1 MEQEYYIGLDI
12 GTSSVGWAVTDMN
25 YQIIKRHGKALW
37 GSRLFA
43 SANTAEERR
52 GFRTARRRLDRRNW
66 RINILQE
73 LFAEEISKVDSGFY
87 LRMKE
92 SKYYPEDKKDSSG
105 KCPEL
110 PYALFVDKD
119 YTDKDY
125 HKEYPTIYHL
135 RKMLME
141 TEKVP
146 DIRLV
151 YLAIHHMMK
160 HRGHFLLS
168 GDINQVTEFE
178 NTFLQFAENLKNEEL
193 DFQVEMSEE
202 RIKEVEIVLKDKN
215 LTKSAKK
222 NRLIKYF
229 GAKSACEKAVFTLIT
244 GGTVKLSDVLGNE
257 ELNNCEKDKIS
268 FSDNNYD
275 EYVGTVEEDLG
286 EQFYIIESAK
296 AVYDWS
302 ILADILGDSASI
314 SEAKVKSYEKH
325 KEDLAYLKKVVKQ
338 YLPKEIYKKVFVI
351 TEDKLCNYPAYI
363 GMTKINGKKVDLQGK
378 QCSREDFLSFLK
390 KEVVKKIEDESVK
403 NYLSEEIEKDTFLPR
418 QVNKDNGVIP
428 YQIHKFELKKII
440 DNLSDKMPFIKEN
453 GEKIMQ
459 LFEFRIPYY
468 VGPLGKK
475 SEKFAWAVRKNDDKI
490 YPWNFEQVIDVEE
503 SAEKF
508 IRRMTNKCTYL
519 IGEDVLP
526 KDSLLYSKYI
536 VLNELNNLRLG
547 GEKISVALKQRI
559 YEELFQRKR
568 KVRQKDLKNYLIREG
583 IAGKEVEISGIDGD
597 FKGSLTAYHDFKE
610 KLTGVELSKKE
621 QEEIILNIVLFG
633 DDKKLL
639 KQRLGKRFP
648 KLTEKQKAT
657 LASLSYSGWGRFSKK
672 FLEEI
677 TAPAPET
684 GEVWNIIT
692 ALWESNNNLMQ
703 LLSSDYMFMESI
715 EEFNHGKKNMTLTY
729 ETIENLYVSPAV
741 KREIWQTLKILKEI
755 QKVMGGEPKRVFIEM
770 AREHQESKR
779 TDSRKS
785 WLMDLYKACKKEERD
800 WLEELGQYESHQL
813 RSDKLFLY
821 YTQKGKCM
829 YSGESINLEELWDN
843 TKYDVDHIYP
853 QSKTMDDSI
862 NNRVLVKR
870 QYNAKKT
877 DNYPLNSDIQEK
889 MSSYWKMLLD
899 GGFITKE
906 KYERLVRKTELT
918 PNELAG
924 FIERQLV
931 ETRQGTKAVAE
942 ILKEAMP
949 DTEVVYAKAKNVSEF
964 RHEYGFIK
972 VREMNDLHHAKDAY
986 LNIVVGNSYYVKFT
1000 KSAANF
1006 IRENPGR
1013 SYTLKTKELF
1023 AHDIV
1028 RNDEVAWKSGNHGT
1042 MEIVEQT
1049 MKKNNILVT
1058 RRIYEVKGG
1067 LFDQQIMKKGKGQ
1080 IPIKGGDE
1088 RLKNIYKYG
1097 GYNKASGAYFMLVKS
1112 LDKKNNEQRTL
1123 EFLPIYMKD
1132 YVEQSEEKAQEY
1144 LVTNR
1149 KLKNPEIILPKVK
1162 IDTLFKVD
1170 GFYMWLSGRTENRL
1184 IFKCANQ
1191 LILSEED
1198 VKILKKVI
1206 KFINRKKENKDIV
1219 LNEYDGITEEDAG
1232 NLYETFIRKL
1242 KDSIYKKRL
1251 ALQGE
1256 GNIFKLDK
1264 ITYKSIKKIPEV
1276 NAYIEQGNRVLGILG
1291 YTEHSRGHA
1300 VKVAETA
1307 GDILE
1312 KLGYN
1317 EHTVELAQIAGYM
1330 HDMGN
1335 CVNRVDHAHSSA
1347 LMAFQLLRE
1356 WKVPDEDIAA
1366 IVSAIG
1372 QHDEKTGTAVDA
1384 VSAALILA
1392 DKTDVR
1398 RNRVRNPIKET
1409 FDIHDRVN
1417 YAAVAS
1423 SLQVNVEKKVIL
1435 LEIELDEEICS
1446 ILDYFEIFL
1455 QRMLMCKRAAEILGL
1470 KFKMKANGNKIC

>member
-1 MEQEYYIGLDI
+1 M
-12 GTSSVGWAVTDMN
+12 
-25 YQIIKRHGKALW
+25 
-37 GSRLFA
+37 
-43 SANTAEERR
+43 
-52 GFRTARRRLDRRNW
+52 
-66 RINILQE
+66 
-73 LFAEEISKVDSGFY
+73 
-87 LRMKE
+87 
-92 SKYYPEDKKDSSG
+92 
-105 KCPEL
+105 
-110 PYALFVDKD
+110 
-119 YTDKDY
+119 
-125 HKEYPTIYHL
+125 
-135 RKMLME
+135 
-141 TEKVP
+141 
-146 DIRLV
+146 
-151 YLAIHHMMK
+151 
-160 HRGHFLLS
+160 
-168 GDINQVTEFE
+168 
-178 NTFLQFAENLKNEEL
+178 
-193 DFQVEMSEE
+193 
-202 RIKEVEIVLKDKN
+202 
-215 LTKSAKK
+215 
-222 NRLIKYF
+222 
-229 GAKSACEKAVFTLIT
+229 
-244 GGTVKLSDVLGNE
+244 
-257 ELNNCEKDKIS
+257 
-268 FSDNNYD
+268 
-275 EYVGTVEEDLG
+275 
-286 EQFYIIESAK
+286 
-296 AVYDWS
+296 
-302 ILADILGDSASI
+302 
-314 SEAKVKSYEKH
+314 
-325 KEDLAYLKKVVKQ
+325 
-338 YLPKEIYKKVFVI
+338 
-351 TEDKLCNYPAYI
+351 
-363 GMTKINGKKVDLQGK
+363 
-378 QCSREDFLSFLK
+378 
-390 KEVVKKIEDESVK
+390 
-403 NYLSEEIEKDTFLPR
+403 
-418 QVNKDNGVIP
+418 
-428 YQIHKFELKKII
+428 
-440 DNLSDKMPFIKEN
+440 
-453 GEKIMQ
+453 
-459 LFEFRIPYY
+459 
-468 VGPLGKK
+468 
-475 SEKFAWAVRKNDDKI
+475 
-490 YPWNFEQVIDVEE
+490 
-503 SAEKF
+503 
-508 IRRMTNKCTYL
+508 
-519 IGEDVLP
+519 
-526 KDSLLYSKYI
+526 
-536 VLNELNNLRLG
+536 
-547 GEKISVALKQRI
+547 
-559 YEELFQRKR
+559 
-568 KVRQKDLKNYLIREG
+568 
-583 IAGKEVEISGIDGD
+583 
-597 FKGSLTAYHDFKE
+597 
-610 KLTGVELSKKE
+610 
-621 QEEIILNIVLFG
+621 
-633 DDKKLL
+633 
-639 KQRLGKRFP
+639 
-648 KLTEKQKAT
+648 
-657 LASLSYSGWGRFSKK
+657 
-672 FLEEI
+672 
-677 TAPAPET
+677 
-684 GEVWNIIT
+684 
-692 ALWESNNNLMQ
+692 
-703 LLSSDYMFMESI
+703 
-715 EEFNHGKKNMTLTY
+715 
-729 ETIENLYVSPAV
+729 

-1256 GNIFKLDK
+1256 TLENKRKEFEALSLEDK
-1264 ITYKSIKKIPEV
+1264 CI
-1276 NAYIEQGNRVLGILG
+1276 VLG
-1291 YTEHSRGHA
+1291 
-1300 VKVAETA
+1300 
-1307 GDILE
+1307 
-1312 KLGYN
+1312 
-1317 EHTVELAQIAGYM
+1317 
-1330 HDMGN
+1330 
-1335 CVNRVDHAHSSA
+1335 
-1347 LMAFQLLRE
+1347 
-1356 WKVPDEDIAA
+1356 
-1366 IVSAIG
+1366 
-1372 QHDEKTGTAVDA
+1372 
-1384 VSAALILA
+1384 
-1392 DKTDVR
+1392 
-1398 RNRVRNPIKET
+1398 
-1409 FDIHDRVN
+1409 
-1417 YAAVAS
+1417 
-1423 SLQVNVEKKVIL
+1423 
-1435 LEIELDEEICS
+1435 
-1446 ILDYFEIFL
+1446 
-1455 QRMLMCKRAAEILGL
+1455 EILHLFQCQSGAANL
-1470 KFKMKANGNKIC
+1470 KLIGGPASAGILVMNNNISKCNQISIITQSPTGIFEKEIDLLNL

>member
-1 MEQEYYIGLDI
+1 
-12 GTSSVGWAVTDMN
+12 
-25 YQIIKRHGKALW
+25 
-37 GSRLFA
+37 
-43 SANTAEERR
+43 
-52 GFRTARRRLDRRNW
+52 
-66 RINILQE
+66 
-73 LFAEEISKVDSGFY
+73 
-87 LRMKE
+87 
-92 SKYYPEDKKDSSG
+92 
-105 KCPEL
+105 
-110 PYALFVDKD
+110 
-119 YTDKDY
+119 
-125 HKEYPTIYHL
+125 
-135 RKMLME
+135 ML
-141 TEKVP
+141 
-146 DIRLV
+146 
-151 YLAIHHMMK
+151 
-160 HRGHFLLS
+160 G
-168 GDINQVTEFE
+168 Q
-178 NTFLQFAENLKNEEL
+178 
-193 DFQVEMSEE
+193 
-202 RIKEVEIVLKDKN
+202 
-215 LTKSAKK
+215 
-222 NRLIKYF
+222 
-229 GAKSACEKAVFTLIT
+229 
-244 GGTVKLSDVLGNE
+244 
-257 ELNNCEKDKIS
+257 
-268 FSDNNYD
+268 
-275 EYVGTVEEDLG
+275 
-286 EQFYIIESAK
+286 
-296 AVYDWS
+296 
-302 ILADILGDSASI
+302 
-314 SEAKVKSYEKH
+314 
-325 KEDLAYLKKVVKQ
+325 
-338 YLPKEIYKKVFVI
+338 
-351 TEDKLCNYPAYI
+351 
-363 GMTKINGKKVDLQGK
+363 
-378 QCSREDFLSFLK
+378 
-390 KEVVKKIEDESVK
+390 
-403 NYLSEEIEKDTFLPR
+403 
-418 QVNKDNGVIP
+418 
-428 YQIHKFELKKII
+428 
-440 DNLSDKMPFIKEN
+440 
-453 GEKIMQ
+453 
-459 LFEFRIPYY
+459 
-468 VGPLGKK
+468 LGKK

-519 IGEDVLP
+519 VGEDVLP

-715 EEFNHGKKNMTLTY
+715 EEFNYGKKNITLTY

-770 AREHQESKR
+770 ASEHQESKR

-889 MSSYWKMLLD
+889 MSTYWKMLLD

-1170 GFYMWLSGRTENRL
+1170 GFYMWLSGRTKNQL
-1184 IFKCANQ
+1184 KFKCANQ

-1219 LNEYDGITEEDAG
+1219 LNDYDGITEEDAG

-1256 GNIFKLDK
+1256 TLENKRKEFEALSLEDK
-1264 ITYKSIKKIPEV
+1264 CI
-1276 NAYIEQGNRVLGILG
+1276 VLG
-1291 YTEHSRGHA
+1291 
-1300 VKVAETA
+1300 
-1307 GDILE
+1307 
-1312 KLGYN
+1312 
-1317 EHTVELAQIAGYM
+1317 
-1330 HDMGN
+1330 
-1335 CVNRVDHAHSSA
+1335 
-1347 LMAFQLLRE
+1347 
-1356 WKVPDEDIAA
+1356 
-1366 IVSAIG
+1366 
-1372 QHDEKTGTAVDA
+1372 
-1384 VSAALILA
+1384 
-1392 DKTDVR
+1392 
-1398 RNRVRNPIKET
+1398 
-1409 FDIHDRVN
+1409 
-1417 YAAVAS
+1417 
-1423 SLQVNVEKKVIL
+1423 
-1435 LEIELDEEICS
+1435 
-1446 ILDYFEIFL
+1446 
-1455 QRMLMCKRAAEILGL
+1455 EILHLFQCQSGAANL
-1470 KFKMKANGNKIC
+1470 KLIGGPASAGILVMNNNISKCNQISIITQSPTGIFEKEIDLLNL

>member
-526 KDSLLYSKYI
+526 KDSLLYSKYMAGTAKTFYSLAVGLEKI
-536 VLNELNNLRLG
+536 LNNPTGEYRRILICRPNAQFDSDIGFLPG
-547 GEKISVALKQRI
+547 DEQEKISPLMRPIMDNLEQLI
-559 YEELFQRKR
+559 DSDEEARYQ
-568 KVRQKDLKNYLIREG
+568 D
-583 IAGKEVEISGIDGD
+583 
-597 FKGSLTAYHDFKE
+597 
-610 KLTGVELSKKE
+610 E
-621 QEEIILNIVLFG
+621 QEL
-633 DDKKLL
+633 
-639 KQRLGKRFP
+639 QGKI
-648 KLTEKQKAT
+648 
-657 LASLSYSGWGRFSKK
+657 
-672 FLEEI
+672 EEI
-677 TAPAPET
+677 FAR
-684 GEVWNIIT
+684 GIIQ
-692 ALWESNNNLMQ
+692 A
-703 LLSSDYMFMESI
+703 
-715 EEFNHGKKNMTLTY
+715 
-729 ETIENLYVSPAV
+729 
-741 KREIWQTLKILKEI
+741 
-755 QKVMGGEPKRVFIEM
+755 
-770 AREHQESKR
+770 
-779 TDSRKS
+779 
-785 WLMDLYKACKKEERD
+785 
-800 WLEELGQYESHQL
+800 
-813 RSDKLFLY
+813 
-821 YTQKGKCM
+821 
-829 YSGESINLEELWDN
+829 
-843 TKYDVDHIYP
+843 
-853 QSKTMDDSI
+853 
-862 NNRVLVKR
+862 
-870 QYNAKKT
+870 
-877 DNYPLNSDIQEK
+877 
-889 MSSYWKMLLD
+889 
-899 GGFITKE
+899 
-906 KYERLVRKTELT
+906 
-918 PNELAG
+918 
-924 FIERQLV
+924 
-931 ETRQGTKAVAE
+931 
-942 ILKEAMP
+942 EAM
-949 DTEVVYAKAKNVSEF
+949 
-964 RHEYGFIK
+964 
-972 VREMNDLHHAKDAY
+972 
-986 LNIVVGNSYYVKFT
+986 
-1000 KSAANF
+1000 NF
-1006 IRENPGR
+1006 IRGR
-1013 SYTLKTKELF
+1013 SFVNTYL
-1023 AHDIV
+1023 II
-1028 RNDEVAWKSGNHGT
+1028 DEAQNMT
-1042 MEIVEQT
+1042 PNQ
-1049 MKKNNILVT
+1049 
-1058 RRIYEVKGG
+1058 VKG
-1067 LFDQQIMKKGKGQ
+1067 IITRAGKGTKIVLLGDPNQ
-1080 IPIKGGDE
+1080 IDRPFLDE
-1088 RLKNIYKYG
+1088 RTNGLSY
-1097 GYNKASGAYFMLVKS
+1097 AS
-1112 LDKKNNEQRTL
+1112 E
-1123 EFLPIYMKD
+1123 YMKGSPLC
-1132 YVEQSEEKAQEY
+1132 YQITMSAEECE
-1144 LVTNR
+1144 R
-1149 KLKNPEIILPKVK
+1149 
-1162 IDTLFKVD
+1162 
-1170 GFYMWLSGRTENRL
+1170 S
-1184 IFKCANQ
+1184 
-1191 LILSEED
+1191 
-1198 VKILKKVI
+1198 
-1206 KFINRKKENKDIV
+1206 
-1219 LNEYDGITEEDAG
+1219 
-1232 NLYETFIRKL
+1232 
-1242 KDSIYKKRL
+1242 
-1251 ALQGE
+1251 
-1256 GNIFKLDK
+1256 
-1264 ITYKSIKKIPEV
+1264 
-1276 NAYIEQGNRVLGILG
+1276 
-1291 YTEHSRGHA
+1291 
-1300 VKVAETA
+1300 
-1307 GDILE
+1307 
-1312 KLGYN
+1312 
-1317 EHTVELAQIAGYM
+1317 ELAM
-1330 HDMGN
+1330 D
-1335 CVNRVDHAHSSA
+1335 
-1347 LMAFQLLRE
+1347 
-1356 WKVPDEDIAA
+1356 A
-1366 IVSAIG
+1366 I
-1372 QHDEKTGTAVDA
+1372 
-1384 VSAALILA
+1384 
-1392 DKTDVR
+1392 R
-1398 RNRVRNPIKET
+1398 R
-1409 FDIHDRVN
+1409 
-1417 YAAVAS
+1417 
-1423 SLQVNVEKKVIL
+1423 L
-1435 LEIELDEEICS
+1435 
-1446 ILDYFEIFL
+1446 
-1455 QRMLMCKRAAEILGL
+1455 
-1470 KFKMKANGNKIC
+1470 

>member
-1 MEQEYYIGLDI
+1 
-12 GTSSVGWAVTDMN
+12 
-25 YQIIKRHGKALW
+25 
-37 GSRLFA
+37 
-43 SANTAEERR
+43 
-52 GFRTARRRLDRRNW
+52 
-66 RINILQE
+66 
-73 LFAEEISKVDSGFY
+73 
-87 LRMKE
+87 
-92 SKYYPEDKKDSSG
+92 
-105 KCPEL
+105 
-110 PYALFVDKD
+110 
-119 YTDKDY
+119 
-125 HKEYPTIYHL
+125 
-135 RKMLME
+135 
-141 TEKVP
+141 
-146 DIRLV
+146 
-151 YLAIHHMMK
+151 
-160 HRGHFLLS
+160 
-168 GDINQVTEFE
+168 
-178 NTFLQFAENLKNEEL
+178 
-193 DFQVEMSEE
+193 
-202 RIKEVEIVLKDKN
+202 
-215 LTKSAKK
+215 
-222 NRLIKYF
+222 
-229 GAKSACEKAVFTLIT
+229 
-244 GGTVKLSDVLGNE
+244 
-257 ELNNCEKDKIS
+257 
-268 FSDNNYD
+268 
-275 EYVGTVEEDLG
+275 
-286 EQFYIIESAK
+286 
-296 AVYDWS
+296 
-302 ILADILGDSASI
+302 
-314 SEAKVKSYEKH
+314 
-325 KEDLAYLKKVVKQ
+325 
-338 YLPKEIYKKVFVI
+338 
-351 TEDKLCNYPAYI
+351 
-363 GMTKINGKKVDLQGK
+363 
-378 QCSREDFLSFLK
+378 
-390 KEVVKKIEDESVK
+390 
-403 NYLSEEIEKDTFLPR
+403 
-418 QVNKDNGVIP
+418 
-428 YQIHKFELKKII
+428 
-440 DNLSDKMPFIKEN
+440 
-453 GEKIMQ
+453 MQ
-459 LFEFRIPYY
+459 LLEFRIPYY

-519 IGEDVLP
+519 VGEDVLP

-677 TAPAPET
+677 IAPAPET

-715 EEFNHGKKNMTLTY
+715 EEFNHGKKNITLTY

-1170 GFYMWLSGRTENRL
+1170 GFYMWLSGRTKNQL

-1219 LNEYDGITEEDAG
+1219 LNDYDGITEEDAG

-1256 GNIFKLDK
+1256 TLENKRKEFEALSLEDK
-1264 ITYKSIKKIPEV
+1264 CI
-1276 NAYIEQGNRVLGILG
+1276 VLG
-1291 YTEHSRGHA
+1291 
-1300 VKVAETA
+1300 
-1307 GDILE
+1307 
-1312 KLGYN
+1312 
-1317 EHTVELAQIAGYM
+1317 
-1330 HDMGN
+1330 
-1335 CVNRVDHAHSSA
+1335 
-1347 LMAFQLLRE
+1347 
-1356 WKVPDEDIAA
+1356 
-1366 IVSAIG
+1366 
-1372 QHDEKTGTAVDA
+1372 
-1384 VSAALILA
+1384 
-1392 DKTDVR
+1392 
-1398 RNRVRNPIKET
+1398 
-1409 FDIHDRVN
+1409 
-1417 YAAVAS
+1417 
-1423 SLQVNVEKKVIL
+1423 
-1435 LEIELDEEICS
+1435 
-1446 ILDYFEIFL
+1446 
-1455 QRMLMCKRAAEILGL
+1455 EILHLFQCQSGAANL
-1470 KFKMKANGNKIC
+1470 KLIGGPASAGILVMNNNISKCNQISIITQSPTGIFEKEIDLLNL

>member
-168 GDINQVTEFE
+168 GDINQVTEFK

-229 GAKSACEKAVFTLIT
+229 GVKSACEKAVFTLIT

-338 YLPKEIYKKVFVI
+338 YLPKEIYKKIFVI

-428 YQIHKFELKKII
+428 YQIHKYELKKII

-519 IGEDVLP
+519 VGEDVLP

-813 RSDKLFLY
+813 RSDKLFL
-821 YTQKGKCM
+821 
-829 YSGESINLEELWDN
+829 
-843 TKYDVDHIYP
+843 
-853 QSKTMDDSI
+853 
-862 NNRVLVKR
+862 
-870 QYNAKKT
+870 
-877 DNYPLNSDIQEK
+877 
-889 MSSYWKMLLD
+889 
-899 GGFITKE
+899 
-906 KYERLVRKTELT
+906 
-918 PNELAG
+918 
-924 FIERQLV
+924 
-931 ETRQGTKAVAE
+931 
-942 ILKEAMP
+942 
-949 DTEVVYAKAKNVSEF
+949 
-964 RHEYGFIK
+964 
-972 VREMNDLHHAKDAY
+972 
-986 LNIVVGNSYYVKFT
+986 
-1000 KSAANF
+1000 
-1006 IRENPGR
+1006 
-1013 SYTLKTKELF
+1013 
-1023 AHDIV
+1023 
-1028 RNDEVAWKSGNHGT
+1028 
-1042 MEIVEQT
+1042 
-1049 MKKNNILVT
+1049 
-1058 RRIYEVKGG
+1058 
-1067 LFDQQIMKKGKGQ
+1067 
-1080 IPIKGGDE
+1080 
-1088 RLKNIYKYG
+1088 
-1097 GYNKASGAYFMLVKS
+1097 
-1112 LDKKNNEQRTL
+1112 
-1123 EFLPIYMKD
+1123 
-1132 YVEQSEEKAQEY
+1132 
-1144 LVTNR
+1144 
-1149 KLKNPEIILPKVK
+1149 
-1162 IDTLFKVD
+1162 
-1170 GFYMWLSGRTENRL
+1170 
-1184 IFKCANQ
+1184 
-1191 LILSEED
+1191 
-1198 VKILKKVI
+1198 
-1206 KFINRKKENKDIV
+1206 
-1219 LNEYDGITEEDAG
+1219 
-1232 NLYETFIRKL
+1232 
-1242 KDSIYKKRL
+1242 
-1251 ALQGE
+1251 
-1256 GNIFKLDK
+1256 
-1264 ITYKSIKKIPEV
+1264 
-1276 NAYIEQGNRVLGILG
+1276 
-1291 YTEHSRGHA
+1291 
-1300 VKVAETA
+1300 
-1307 GDILE
+1307 
-1312 KLGYN
+1312 
-1317 EHTVELAQIAGYM
+1317 
-1330 HDMGN
+1330 
-1335 CVNRVDHAHSSA
+1335 
-1347 LMAFQLLRE
+1347 
-1356 WKVPDEDIAA
+1356 
-1366 IVSAIG
+1366 
-1372 QHDEKTGTAVDA
+1372 
-1384 VSAALILA
+1384 
-1392 DKTDVR
+1392 
-1398 RNRVRNPIKET
+1398 
-1409 FDIHDRVN
+1409 
-1417 YAAVAS
+1417 
-1423 SLQVNVEKKVIL
+1423 
-1435 LEIELDEEICS
+1435 
-1446 ILDYFEIFL
+1446 
-1455 QRMLMCKRAAEILGL
+1455 
-1470 KFKMKANGNKIC
+1470 

>member
-1 MEQEYYIGLDI
+1 
-12 GTSSVGWAVTDMN
+12 
-25 YQIIKRHGKALW
+25 
-37 GSRLFA
+37 
-43 SANTAEERR
+43 
-52 GFRTARRRLDRRNW
+52 
-66 RINILQE
+66 
-73 LFAEEISKVDSGFY
+73 
-87 LRMKE
+87 
-92 SKYYPEDKKDSSG
+92 
-105 KCPEL
+105 
-110 PYALFVDKD
+110 
-119 YTDKDY
+119 
-125 HKEYPTIYHL
+125 
-135 RKMLME
+135 
-141 TEKVP
+141 
-146 DIRLV
+146 
-151 YLAIHHMMK
+151 
-160 HRGHFLLS
+160 
-168 GDINQVTEFE
+168 
-178 NTFLQFAENLKNEEL
+178 
-193 DFQVEMSEE
+193 
-202 RIKEVEIVLKDKN
+202 
-215 LTKSAKK
+215 
-222 NRLIKYF
+222 
-229 GAKSACEKAVFTLIT
+229 
-244 GGTVKLSDVLGNE
+244 
-257 ELNNCEKDKIS
+257 
-268 FSDNNYD
+268 
-275 EYVGTVEEDLG
+275 
-286 EQFYIIESAK
+286 
-296 AVYDWS
+296 
-302 ILADILGDSASI
+302 
-314 SEAKVKSYEKH
+314 
-325 KEDLAYLKKVVKQ
+325 
-338 YLPKEIYKKVFVI
+338 
-351 TEDKLCNYPAYI
+351 
-363 GMTKINGKKVDLQGK
+363 
-378 QCSREDFLSFLK
+378 
-390 KEVVKKIEDESVK
+390 
-403 NYLSEEIEKDTFLPR
+403 
-418 QVNKDNGVIP
+418 
-428 YQIHKFELKKII
+428 
-440 DNLSDKMPFIKEN
+440 MPFIKEN

-1256 GNIFKLDK
+1256 TLENKRKEFEALSLEDK
-1264 ITYKSIKKIPEV
+1264 CI
-1276 NAYIEQGNRVLGILG
+1276 VLG
-1291 YTEHSRGHA
+1291 
-1300 VKVAETA
+1300 
-1307 GDILE
+1307 
-1312 KLGYN
+1312 
-1317 EHTVELAQIAGYM
+1317 
-1330 HDMGN
+1330 
-1335 CVNRVDHAHSSA
+1335 
-1347 LMAFQLLRE
+1347 
-1356 WKVPDEDIAA
+1356 
-1366 IVSAIG
+1366 
-1372 QHDEKTGTAVDA
+1372 
-1384 VSAALILA
+1384 
-1392 DKTDVR
+1392 
-1398 RNRVRNPIKET
+1398 
-1409 FDIHDRVN
+1409 
-1417 YAAVAS
+1417 
-1423 SLQVNVEKKVIL
+1423 
-1435 LEIELDEEICS
+1435 
-1446 ILDYFEIFL
+1446 
-1455 QRMLMCKRAAEILGL
+1455 EILHLFQCQSGAANL
-1470 KFKMKANGNKIC
+1470 KLIGGPASAGILVMNNNISKCNQISIITQSPTGIFEKEIDLLNL

>member
-1 MEQEYYIGLDI
+1 
-12 GTSSVGWAVTDMN
+12 
-25 YQIIKRHGKALW
+25 
-37 GSRLFA
+37 
-43 SANTAEERR
+43 
-52 GFRTARRRLDRRNW
+52 
-66 RINILQE
+66 
-73 LFAEEISKVDSGFY
+73 
-87 LRMKE
+87 
-92 SKYYPEDKKDSSG
+92 
-105 KCPEL
+105 
-110 PYALFVDKD
+110 
-119 YTDKDY
+119 
-125 HKEYPTIYHL
+125 
-135 RKMLME
+135 
-141 TEKVP
+141 
-146 DIRLV
+146 
-151 YLAIHHMMK
+151 
-160 HRGHFLLS
+160 
-168 GDINQVTEFE
+168 
-178 NTFLQFAENLKNEEL
+178 
-193 DFQVEMSEE
+193 
-202 RIKEVEIVLKDKN
+202 
-215 LTKSAKK
+215 
-222 NRLIKYF
+222 
-229 GAKSACEKAVFTLIT
+229 
-244 GGTVKLSDVLGNE
+244 
-257 ELNNCEKDKIS
+257 
-268 FSDNNYD
+268 
-275 EYVGTVEEDLG
+275 
-286 EQFYIIESAK
+286 
-296 AVYDWS
+296 
-302 ILADILGDSASI
+302 
-314 SEAKVKSYEKH
+314 
-325 KEDLAYLKKVVKQ
+325 
-338 YLPKEIYKKVFVI
+338 
-351 TEDKLCNYPAYI
+351 
-363 GMTKINGKKVDLQGK
+363 
-378 QCSREDFLSFLK
+378 
-390 KEVVKKIEDESVK
+390 
-403 NYLSEEIEKDTFLPR
+403 
-418 QVNKDNGVIP
+418 
-428 YQIHKFELKKII
+428 
-440 DNLSDKMPFIKEN
+440 
-453 GEKIMQ
+453 
-459 LFEFRIPYY
+459 
-468 VGPLGKK
+468 
-475 SEKFAWAVRKNDDKI
+475 
-490 YPWNFEQVIDVEE
+490 
-503 SAEKF
+503 
-508 IRRMTNKCTYL
+508 MTNKCTYL
-519 IGEDVLP
+519 VGEDVLP

-715 EEFNHGKKNMTLTY
+715 EEFNYGKKNITLTY

-1170 GFYMWLSGRTENRL
+1170 GFYMWLSGRTKNQL
-1184 IFKCANQ
+1184 KFKCANQ

-1219 LNEYDGITEEDAG
+1219 LNDYDGITEEDAG

-1256 GNIFKLDK
+1256 TLENKRKEFEALSLEDK
-1264 ITYKSIKKIPEV
+1264 CI
-1276 NAYIEQGNRVLGILG
+1276 VLG
-1291 YTEHSRGHA
+1291 
-1300 VKVAETA
+1300 
-1307 GDILE
+1307 
-1312 KLGYN
+1312 
-1317 EHTVELAQIAGYM
+1317 
-1330 HDMGN
+1330 
-1335 CVNRVDHAHSSA
+1335 
-1347 LMAFQLLRE
+1347 
-1356 WKVPDEDIAA
+1356 
-1366 IVSAIG
+1366 
-1372 QHDEKTGTAVDA
+1372 
-1384 VSAALILA
+1384 
-1392 DKTDVR
+1392 
-1398 RNRVRNPIKET
+1398 
-1409 FDIHDRVN
+1409 
-1417 YAAVAS
+1417 
-1423 SLQVNVEKKVIL
+1423 
-1435 LEIELDEEICS
+1435 
-1446 ILDYFEIFL
+1446 
-1455 QRMLMCKRAAEILGL
+1455 EILHLFQCQSGAANL
-1470 KFKMKANGNKIC
+1470 KLIGGPASAGILVMNNNISKCNQISIITQSPTGIFEKEIDLLNL

>member
-729 ETIENLYVSPAV
+729 ETIENLYVSSELVSYYGSHDTSNKVRKQIAWKQNTKEAV
-741 KREIWQTLKILKEI
+741 WTEIVTEKIRKQKEI
-755 QKVMGGEPKRVFIEM
+755 
-770 AREHQESKR
+770 
-779 TDSRKS
+779 
-785 WLMDLYKACKKEERD
+785 L
-800 WLEELGQYESHQL
+800 
-813 RSDKLFLY
+813 
-821 YTQKGKCM
+821 
-829 YSGESINLEELWDN
+829 
-843 TKYDVDHIYP
+843 
-853 QSKTMDDSI
+853 
-862 NNRVLVKR
+862 
-870 QYNAKKT
+870 
-877 DNYPLNSDIQEK
+877 
-889 MSSYWKMLLD
+889 
-899 GGFITKE
+899 
-906 KYERLVRKTELT
+906 
-918 PNELAG
+918 
-924 FIERQLV
+924 
-931 ETRQGTKAVAE
+931 
-942 ILKEAMP
+942 
-949 DTEVVYAKAKNVSEF
+949 
-964 RHEYGFIK
+964 
-972 VREMNDLHHAKDAY
+972 
-986 LNIVVGNSYYVKFT
+986 
-1000 KSAANF
+1000 
-1006 IRENPGR
+1006 
-1013 SYTLKTKELF
+1013 
-1023 AHDIV
+1023 
-1028 RNDEVAWKSGNHGT
+1028 
-1042 MEIVEQT
+1042 
-1049 MKKNNILVT
+1049 
-1058 RRIYEVKGG
+1058 
-1067 LFDQQIMKKGKGQ
+1067 
-1080 IPIKGGDE
+1080 
-1088 RLKNIYKYG
+1088 
-1097 GYNKASGAYFMLVKS
+1097 
-1112 LDKKNNEQRTL
+1112 
-1123 EFLPIYMKD
+1123 
-1132 YVEQSEEKAQEY
+1132 
-1144 LVTNR
+1144 
-1149 KLKNPEIILPKVK
+1149 
-1162 IDTLFKVD
+1162 
-1170 GFYMWLSGRTENRL
+1170 
-1184 IFKCANQ
+1184 
-1191 LILSEED
+1191 
-1198 VKILKKVI
+1198 
-1206 KFINRKKENKDIV
+1206 
-1219 LNEYDGITEEDAG
+1219 
-1232 NLYETFIRKL
+1232 
-1242 KDSIYKKRL
+1242 
-1251 ALQGE
+1251 
-1256 GNIFKLDK
+1256 
-1264 ITYKSIKKIPEV
+1264 
-1276 NAYIEQGNRVLGILG
+1276 
-1291 YTEHSRGHA
+1291 
-1300 VKVAETA
+1300 
-1307 GDILE
+1307 
-1312 KLGYN
+1312 
-1317 EHTVELAQIAGYM
+1317 
-1330 HDMGN
+1330 
-1335 CVNRVDHAHSSA
+1335 
-1347 LMAFQLLRE
+1347 
-1356 WKVPDEDIAA
+1356 
-1366 IVSAIG
+1366 
-1372 QHDEKTGTAVDA
+1372 
-1384 VSAALILA
+1384 
-1392 DKTDVR
+1392 
-1398 RNRVRNPIKET
+1398 
-1409 FDIHDRVN
+1409 
-1417 YAAVAS
+1417 
-1423 SLQVNVEKKVIL
+1423 
-1435 LEIELDEEICS
+1435 
-1446 ILDYFEIFL
+1446 
-1455 QRMLMCKRAAEILGL
+1455 EILGKEESEIL
-1470 KFKMKANGNKIC
+1470 SSYIKEITWNDGTNREGHAAKVYFNALFGLDFTRTEDNYINAGLNYGYSIILSAFTREIVANGYITQLGLFHDNMFNQFNLASDLMEPFRVLIDQKVLQMKLIDFEHSEKMQLVDILNQEVLIDGKNQYVNNAIKIYCKSVFDALNDDDSSLMRFYRIEL

>member
-1 MEQEYYIGLDI
+1 
-12 GTSSVGWAVTDMN
+12 
-25 YQIIKRHGKALW
+25 
-37 GSRLFA
+37 
-43 SANTAEERR
+43 
-52 GFRTARRRLDRRNW
+52 
-66 RINILQE
+66 
-73 LFAEEISKVDSGFY
+73 
-87 LRMKE
+87 
-92 SKYYPEDKKDSSG
+92 
-105 KCPEL
+105 
-110 PYALFVDKD
+110 
-119 YTDKDY
+119 
-125 HKEYPTIYHL
+125 
-135 RKMLME
+135 
-141 TEKVP
+141 
-146 DIRLV
+146 
-151 YLAIHHMMK
+151 
-160 HRGHFLLS
+160 
-168 GDINQVTEFE
+168 
-178 NTFLQFAENLKNEEL
+178 
-193 DFQVEMSEE
+193 
-202 RIKEVEIVLKDKN
+202 
-215 LTKSAKK
+215 
-222 NRLIKYF
+222 
-229 GAKSACEKAVFTLIT
+229 
-244 GGTVKLSDVLGNE
+244 
-257 ELNNCEKDKIS
+257 
-268 FSDNNYD
+268 
-275 EYVGTVEEDLG
+275 
-286 EQFYIIESAK
+286 
-296 AVYDWS
+296 
-302 ILADILGDSASI
+302 
-314 SEAKVKSYEKH
+314 
-325 KEDLAYLKKVVKQ
+325 
-338 YLPKEIYKKVFVI
+338 
-351 TEDKLCNYPAYI
+351 
-363 GMTKINGKKVDLQGK
+363 
-378 QCSREDFLSFLK
+378 
-390 KEVVKKIEDESVK
+390 
-403 NYLSEEIEKDTFLPR
+403 
-418 QVNKDNGVIP
+418 
-428 YQIHKFELKKII
+428 
-440 DNLSDKMPFIKEN
+440 
-453 GEKIMQ
+453 
-459 LFEFRIPYY
+459 
-468 VGPLGKK
+468 
-475 SEKFAWAVRKNDDKI
+475 
-490 YPWNFEQVIDVEE
+490 
-503 SAEKF
+503 
-508 IRRMTNKCTYL
+508 MTNKCTYL
-519 IGEDVLP
+519 VGEDVLP

-715 EEFNHGKKNMTLTY
+715 EEFNHGKKNITLTY

-889 MSSYWKMLLD
+889 MSTYWKMLLD

-1170 GFYMWLSGRTENRL
+1170 GFYMWLSGRTKNQL
-1184 IFKCANQ
+1184 KFKCANQ

-1256 GNIFKLDK
+1256 TLENKRKEFEALSLEDKCIVLVEILHLFQCQSGAANLKL
-1264 ITYKSIKKIPEV
+1264 IGGPAS
-1276 NAYIEQGNRVLGILG
+1276 AGILVMNNNISKCNQISIITQSPTG
-1291 YTEHSRGHA
+1291 
-1300 VKVAETA
+1300 
-1307 GDILE
+1307 IFE
-1312 KLGYN
+1312 K
-1317 EHTVELAQIAGYM
+1317 EI
-1330 HDMGN
+1330 D
-1335 CVNRVDHAHSSA
+1335 
-1347 LMAFQLLRE
+1347 LLN
-1356 WKVPDEDIAA
+1356 
-1366 IVSAIG
+1366 
-1372 QHDEKTGTAVDA
+1372 
-1384 VSAALILA
+1384 L
-1392 DKTDVR
+1392 
-1398 RNRVRNPIKET
+1398 
-1409 FDIHDRVN
+1409 
-1417 YAAVAS
+1417 
-1423 SLQVNVEKKVIL
+1423 
-1435 LEIELDEEICS
+1435 
-1446 ILDYFEIFL
+1446 
-1455 QRMLMCKRAAEILGL
+1455 
-1470 KFKMKANGNKIC
+1470 

>member
-168 GDINQVTEFE
+168 GDINQVTEFK

-428 YQIHKFELKKII
+428 YQIHKYELKKII

-519 IGEDVLP
+519 VGEDVLP

-684 GEVWNIIT
+684 GEVWNII
-692 ALWESNNNLMQ
+692 
-703 LLSSDYMFMESI
+703 
-715 EEFNHGKKNMTLTY
+715 
-729 ETIENLYVSPAV
+729 
-741 KREIWQTLKILKEI
+741 
-755 QKVMGGEPKRVFIEM
+755 
-770 AREHQESKR
+770 
-779 TDSRKS
+779 
-785 WLMDLYKACKKEERD
+785 
-800 WLEELGQYESHQL
+800 
-813 RSDKLFLY
+813 
-821 YTQKGKCM
+821 
-829 YSGESINLEELWDN
+829 
-843 TKYDVDHIYP
+843 
-853 QSKTMDDSI
+853 
-862 NNRVLVKR
+862 
-870 QYNAKKT
+870 KKT

-889 MSSYWKMLLD
+889 MSTYWKMLLD

-1256 GNIFKLDK
+1256 TLENKRKEFEALSLEDK
-1264 ITYKSIKKIPEV
+1264 CI
-1276 NAYIEQGNRVLGILG
+1276 VLG
-1291 YTEHSRGHA
+1291 
-1300 VKVAETA
+1300 
-1307 GDILE
+1307 
-1312 KLGYN
+1312 
-1317 EHTVELAQIAGYM
+1317 
-1330 HDMGN
+1330 
-1335 CVNRVDHAHSSA
+1335 
-1347 LMAFQLLRE
+1347 
-1356 WKVPDEDIAA
+1356 
-1366 IVSAIG
+1366 
-1372 QHDEKTGTAVDA
+1372 
-1384 VSAALILA
+1384 
-1392 DKTDVR
+1392 
-1398 RNRVRNPIKET
+1398 
-1409 FDIHDRVN
+1409 
-1417 YAAVAS
+1417 
-1423 SLQVNVEKKVIL
+1423 
-1435 LEIELDEEICS
+1435 
-1446 ILDYFEIFL
+1446 
-1455 QRMLMCKRAAEILGL
+1455 EILHLFQCQSGAANL
-1470 KFKMKANGNKIC
+1470 KLIGGPASAGILVMNNNISKCNQISIITQSPTGIFEKEIDLLNL